1 MLSDINSY
9 IDAAI
14 ARDPAARSRIEVLLL
29 YPGIHALIW
38 HKLSHWLYV
47 NRAFGLAR
55 LVSQLV
61 RFFTGIEIHPGA
73 TIGKGVFI
81 DHGMGVVIG
90 ETAEVADD
98 VTIYQGVTLGGTGK
112 ETGKRHP
119 TLEEGVV
126 VSAGAIVLGSIA
138 VGRDSKIGA
147 GAVVIHNVPPY
158 STVVGVPGR
167 VVARRGV
174 RVRDADL
181 DHGDLPD
188 PIGRALD
195 LMALRVERLEAEVEA
210 LRRIHGSGQAV
221 EYRGASSDSLPES
234 AEEGHA
240 IEYCI

>member
-1 MLSDINSY
+1 MFNDIGSY
-9 IDAAI
+9 IDAAM
-14 ARDPAARSRIEVLLL
+14 ARDPAARNRLEVMLL

-55 LVSQLV
+55 LVSQSV
-61 RFFTGIEIHPGA
+61 RLFTGIEIHPGA
-73 TIGKGVFI
+73 TIGRGVFI

-90 ETAEVADD
+90 ETAQVADD

-119 TLEEGVV
+119 TVEEGVV
-126 VSAGAIVLGSIA
+126 VSAGAIVLGSIT

-147 GAVVIHNVPPY
+147 GAVVIRSVPPD

-174 RVRDADL
+174 RVREADL

-188 PIGRALD
+188 PVGRSLD
-195 LMALRVERLEAEVEA
+195 IMALRVERLEAEVEA
-210 LRRIHGSGQAV
+210 LRRMQGSGQAV
-221 EYRGASSDSLPES
+221 GYGGASCESLPES
-234 AEEGHA
+234 AEEEQI

>member
-1 MLSDINSY
+1 MFNDIGSY
-9 IDAAI
+9 IDAAM
-14 ARDPAARSRIEVLLL
+14 ARDPAARNRLEVMLL

-55 LVSQLV
+55 LVSQSV
-61 RFFTGIEIHPGA
+61 RLFTGIEIHPGA
-73 TIGKGVFI
+73 TIGRGVFI

-90 ETAEVADD
+90 ETAQVADD

-119 TLEEGVV
+119 TVEEGVV
-126 VSAGAIVLGSIA
+126 VSAGAIVLGSIT

-147 GAVVIHNVPPY
+147 GAVVIRSVPPD

-174 RVRDADL
+174 RVREADL

-188 PIGRALD
+188 PVGRSLD
-195 LMALRVERLEAEVEA
+195 IMALRVERLEAEVEA
-210 LRRIHGSGQAV
+210 LRRMQGSGQAV
-221 EYRGASSDSLPES
+221 GYGGASCESLPES
-234 AEEGHA
+234 AEEEQT

>member
-1 MLSDINSY
+1 MLSDISSY
-9 IDAAI
+9 IDAAMS
-14 ARDPAARSRIEVLLL
+14 RDPAARNRLEVLLL

-55 LVSQLV
+55 LVSQAARL
-61 RFFTGIEIHPGA
+61 FTGIEIHPGA
-73 TIGKGVFI
+73 TIGRGVFI
-81 DHGMGVVIG
+81 DHGMGVVVG

-119 TLEEGVV
+119 TLEEGVI
-126 VSAGAIVLGSIA
+126 VSAGAIVLGSIT

-147 GAVVIHNVPPY
+147 GAVVIHNVPPD

-174 RVRDADL
+174 RVREVDL

-195 LMALRVERLEAEVEA
+195 IMTLRVERLEAEVEA
-210 LRRIHGSGQAV
+210 LRRTHGCGQAL
-221 EYRGASSDSLPES
+221 EYGGASCESLPES
-234 AEEGHA
+234 EEEGQA

>member
-1 MLSDINSY
+1 MLKDIGSY
-9 IDAAI
+9 IDAAM
-14 ARDPAARSRIEVLLL
+14 ARDPAARNRLEVLLL

-47 NRAFGLAR
+47 NKAFGLAR
-55 LVSQLV
+55 LTSQLV

-73 TIGKGVFI
+73 TIGRGVFI

-90 ETAEVADD
+90 ETAEVGDD

-126 VSAGAIVLGSIA
+126 VSAGAIVLGSIT
-138 VGRDSKIGA
+138 VGSNSKIGA
-147 GAVVIHNVPPY
+147 GAVVIRNVPPD

-167 VVARRGV
+167 VVARAGV
-174 RVRDADL
+174 RVREADL

-188 PIGRALD
+188 PIGCALD
-195 LMALRVERLEAEVEA
+195 LMALRVERLEAELET
-210 LRRIHGSGQAV
+210 LRRISRSGQAV
-221 EYRGASSDSLPES
+221 GYGGAPCEPLPES
-234 AEEGHA
+234 EEEEEA